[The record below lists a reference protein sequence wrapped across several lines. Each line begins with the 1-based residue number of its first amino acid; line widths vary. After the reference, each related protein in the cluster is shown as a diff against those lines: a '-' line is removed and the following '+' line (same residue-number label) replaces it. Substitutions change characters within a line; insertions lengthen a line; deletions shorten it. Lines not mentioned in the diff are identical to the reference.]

1 MYVGACISASKP
13 RCKKLAQSK
22 LLPLSRSERRSISRL
37 LQRHHLIIPIMTSWP
52 HDTVA
57 DSIPTLACAELDII
71 MNNNNVYYHASLCYS
86 LQVFECIIGSSSDD
100 LALQVSL

>member
-1 MYVGACISASKP
+1 MYMGACISASKP

-22 LLPLSRSERRSISRL
+22 LPPLSRSERRSISRL
-37 LQRHHLIIPIMTSWP
+37 LQRHHLIIPLMTSWP

-71 MNNNNVYYHASLCYS
+71 MNHIYYYASLYVT
-86 LQVFECIIGSSSDD
+86 LFKVFECIIASSLNG
-100 LALQVSL
+100 LALHVSS